1 MGKKTND
8 LSQLDKLLG
17 QNNASNKQEQN
28 KTSIEVNVEKP
39 NLGWLFYKESFRK
52 ILKNETNKKLI
63 LKKLGGSKL
72 SADEERDLTKN
83 ISKENETDFYEQL
96 FSEFQ
101 PLNQFLKFQ
110 KTNET
115 EREKS
120 QSFMLETTY
129 PGLLI
134 GSGYAHEMGVTG
146 ELKLGFFFD
155 HTTGMPIVPG
165 SSVKGVLRSVFPSLL
180 KVDRNQHPI
189 KRNAGNRLKYIR
201 ELIDNLS
208 FDKTFSEEI
217 KKLKNADIEQLEQ
230 EIFEG
235 QRKNENG
242 EYKPI
247 SIYERDIFFD
257 AIIVKSNNR
266 ENKFLASDYI
276 TPHGNNPLKNPTPLQ
291 FLKILPQVVF
301 RFQFDLKDGVIS
313 AKAKKAFF
321 QKILEDQGIGAKT
334 NVGYGQFK

>member
-1 MGKKTND
+1 MSANIGWQFYRGLPNEIINNHRTSLLNKLESTLSGKKESDGSAKKIQRLNKAKSPNIINEEDFAKAIQKLNKEKIFD
-8 LSQLDKLLG
+8 LKLQDYQAQTKCENL
-17 QNNASNKQEQN
+17 QNFE
-28 KTSIEVNVEKP
+28 
-39 NLGWLFYKESFRK
+39 
-52 ILKNETNKKLI
+52 
-63 LKKLGGSKL
+63 
-72 SADEERDLTKN
+72 
-83 ISKENETDFYEQL
+83 
-96 FSEFQ
+96 
-101 PLNQFLKFQ
+101 
-110 KTNET
+110 
-115 EREKS
+115 
-120 QSFMLETTY
+120 LETTY

-134 GSGYAHEMGVTG
+134 GSGYAHEMGIMG

-165 SSVKGVLRSVFPSLL
+165 SSVKGVLKSAFPSFGS
-180 KVDRNQHPI
+180 K
-189 KRNAGNRLKYIR
+189 KKYQVERARYIYQI
-201 ELIDNLS
+201 LNNLE
-208 FDKTFSEEI
+208 KCPEEI
-217 KKLKNADIEQLEQ
+217 SKEDEAKINLLEK

-235 QRKNENG
+235 ESKG
-242 EYKPI
+242 KPI

-313 AKAKKAFF
+313 AKAKKALF